1 MTDKNWNPQYW
12 VGHPKMLKTIGTMQM
27 HLPGKD
33 DMMTALDDYAKLT
46 ALPETWTTQHHEL
59 NTVMFN
65 NDPNYLTQG
74 MGKWTGTMP
83 LQHGLQ

>member
-12 VGHPKMLKTIGTMQM
+12 VGHPKTLKTIEAMQM

-33 DMMTALDDYAKLT
+33 GMMTALDDYAKLT

-65 NDPNYLTQG
+65 NDPNYLIQG
-74 MGKWTGTMP
+74 IGKWTGTMS